1 MKFIKTFLTTVLL
14 GTLIF
19 SFQSTAWADLT
30 EQQLQ
35 QGIEAL
41 EKEDYQTALKLW
53 EPLAEQ
59 GNVSAQ
65 FNLGLMYHLMF
76 QKDPMILLDSNK
88 SKVLP
93 ESIKWYK
100 KAAKQGHVDAQLN
113 LAVIYESMTA
123 NYAEAMKLY
132 EKLAEQGNPAA
143 QAKLGTIY
151 LDSSKAERFEI
162 KRDKVKAKKF
172 FKQACN
178 NGVKE
183 ACEVYNYLNKNK

>member
-1 MKFIKTFLTTVLL
+1 MKFTKTFFTTVLL
-14 GTLIF
+14 GTSIF

-30 EQQLQ
+30 EQQLD
-35 QGIEAL
+35 QGIEAVK
-41 EKEDYQTALKLW
+41 KEDYQTALKLW

-65 FNLGLMYHLMF
+65 FNLGLMYHLMYE
-76 QKDPMILLDSNK
+76 KAPSTSNK
-88 SKVLP
+88 VEALS

-100 KAAKQGHVDAQLN
+100 KAAEQGNVGAQLN
-113 LAVIYESMTA
+113 LADIYENSIIL

-151 LDSSKAERFEI
+151 LDSRKAESFKI
-162 KRDKVKAKKF
+162 KRDEVKAKKF

-183 ACEVYNYLNKNK
+183 ACGIYNYLNKNK